1 LPLSA
6 AERLGM
12 SIGQGWP
19 VVWRRVVDTEGN
31 QATVFQADVL
41 GTLCNGVIR
50 SEQVG
55 TLLIL

>member
-1 LPLSA
+1 
-6 AERLGM
+6 M
-12 SIGQGWP
+12 
-19 VVWRRVVDTEGN
+19 VWRRVVDTEGN

-50 SEQVG
+50 SEEG

>member
-1 LPLSA
+1 
-6 AERLGM
+6 
-12 SIGQGWP
+12 